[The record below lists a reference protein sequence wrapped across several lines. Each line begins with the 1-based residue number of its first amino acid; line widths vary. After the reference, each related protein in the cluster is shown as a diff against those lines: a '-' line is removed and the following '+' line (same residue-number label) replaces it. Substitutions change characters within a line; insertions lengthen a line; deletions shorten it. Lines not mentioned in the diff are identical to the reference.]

1 MFSTDNAYLSHENKI
16 MYKRYPISMKHSVLI
31 GLCLL
36 LLLVT
41 GCSKKGNTTTEFT
54 QLPVYQL
61 TGHTVSLDSIF
72 LRYAYRIRVNDSIA
86 VLFDLHTPQYY
97 CHAFTY
103 PDFEYITSFAPLGEG
118 PEEIVSGSE
127 IRFLKNGHFGVLDSN
142 GRKLIVYTNLGRG
155 LTPRP
160 EQIIRMDESLM
171 MPLDFIPLTDSTFL
185 IPNYLGQSRFCIA
198 DTCGRLI
205 KRQASIPIAD
215 TTLLK
220 TSAPAVAQAWRSFL
234 AMTPDKKTLVTV
246 TQLGDVLDGYATNN
260 LSVTAFHHLGSVGEP
275 MFRVSTE
282 GYGIPTGFMGYLDV
296 QTSDSCI
303 YALYDGTSFADL
315 MKQNP
320 SSLKQGGTALHVFDR
335 TTGQPLYS
343 YMLDRRI
350 SCIHIDFKRYIL
362 WATDVNKDEQ
372 LVRFEL
378 PEIQS
383 ALNSSFSRTQ
393 ATLSK

>member
-234 AMTPDKKTLVTV
+234 AMTPDKKN
-246 TQLGDVLDGYATNN
+246 A
-260 LSVTAFHHLGSVGEP
+260 
-275 MFRVSTE
+275 R
-282 GYGIPTGFMGYLDV
+282 
-296 QTSDSCI
+296 
-303 YALYDGTSFADL
+303 
-315 MKQNP
+315 
-320 SSLKQGGTALHVFDR
+320 
-335 TTGQPLYS
+335 YS
-343 YMLDRRI
+343 YSAWR
-350 SCIHIDFKRYIL
+350 CIGWLCHK
-362 WATDVNKDEQ
+362 
-372 LVRFEL
+372 
-378 PEIQS
+378 
-383 ALNSSFSRTQ
+383 
-393 ATLSK
+393 